1 MTEGETKNATKKR
14 KDKERIEEL
23 TGQKRVPL
31 TGGETTLKSVILAHL
46 TMGMSC
52 LCFSFHFYL
61 LSVYLNRIFSD
72 FAFFRT
78 KGSFGKTSY

>member
-52 LCFSFHFYL
+52 LCFSFLFFSFYCPCTLIESSPIL
-61 LSVYLNRIFSD
+61 LSSTQDKRKF
-72 FAFFRT
+72 
-78 KGSFGKTSY
+78 